1 MKRPART
8 RRGRRTRLEAET
20 FRAYFFGMDHL
31 VIELPPKAEQDACNR
46 LRWDELSRR
55 TDLARFEDR
64 IETDRNGNIVMSPFA
79 SPSHVR
85 RQSRIVRILESFLGD
100 GEAFTECPV
109 STSDGVKLVDVVW
122 YSRQRLQG
130 TADESCFTEAAE
142 ICVEV
147 VSPSNSAREIAE
159 KRRLYFEAGAK
170 EFWTCS
176 GSGRMQFFHTP
187 EGGAADC
194 SALCPDFPDTVELM

>member
-1 MKRPART
+1 MI
-8 RRGRRTRLEAET
+8 
-20 FRAYFFGMDHL
+20 D
-31 VIELPPKAEQDACNR
+31 LPPKAEQDAFNR
-46 LRWDELSRR
+46 LRWEELSRR
-55 TDLARFEDR
+55 TDLARFEER

-85 RQSRIVRILESFLGD
+85 RQSRIARILDSLMSE

-109 STSDGVKLVDVVW
+109 STSDGVKLIDVVW
-122 YSRQRLQG
+122 YSRTRLSG
-130 TADESCFTEAAE
+130 IEDEPCFSRTAE

-159 KRRLYFEAGAK
+159 KRRLYFEAGAA

-176 GSGRMQFFHTP
+176 GSGRMRFFLGP
-187 EGGAADC
+187 EDEAAER
-194 SALCPDFPDTVELM
+194 SALCPEFPQVVELI